1 MARTASPRLPFSI
14 NVSGDAFQR
23 KLDTIY
29 NPLPNVIGI
38 ADDLIIWGN
47 KEDGSDHDEALTK
60 FLQTTKENGLKINI
74 DKIQYKAKE
83 VSFFGETYTT
93 NGHRPSTEKIKAIQ
107 DMPVPTNV
115 TELQT
120 FLGMCQYL
128 VKYSA
133 RTAELSE
140 PLRQLTCKDTP
151 FTWGPEHDEAL
162 KALKKEIS
170 AAPTLRY
177 YDPCQPLIL
186 QTDACSKGLGAV
198 LLQNGQPVYFASKA
212 LHGSQKNYVAIEL
225 EALAVSWAIKKFHHY
240 LYGHTF
246 TLETDQKPLVSILG
260 RSLLEASR
268 TMQRLLMKTVSYHF
282 DVKYI
287 KGSTNVIADCL
298 SCAPITTDSIHLPI
312 LQINL
317 VTQSLRC
324 TPDKMQWL

>member
-1 MARTASPRLPFSI
+1 
-14 NVSGDAFQR
+14 
-23 KLDTIY
+23 
-29 NPLPNVIGI
+29 
-38 ADDLIIWGN
+38 
-47 KEDGSDHDEALTK
+47 
-60 FLQTTKENGLKINI
+60 
-74 DKIQYKAKE
+74 
-83 VSFFGETYTT
+83 
-93 NGHRPSTEKIKAIQ
+93 
-107 DMPVPTNV
+107 MPVPTNV

-128 VKYSA
+128 AKYSA

-177 YDPCQPLIL
+177 YDPHQPLIL

-198 LLQNGQPVYFASKA
+198 LLQNGQPVYIASKA
-212 LHGSQKNYVAIEL
+212 LHGSQKNYVSIEL
-225 EALAVSWAIKKFHHY
+225 EALAVSWAIEKFHHY
-240 LYGHTF
+240 LYGHSF

-260 RSLLEASR
+260 HSLLEASK
-268 TMQRLLMKTVSYHF
+268 TMQRLLMKTVPYHF

>member
-1 MARTASPRLPFSI
+1 MPLDKESSYLTTFNTPFGRYCFTCLPFGI

-47 KEDGSDHDEALTK
+47 KGDGSDHDEALTK

-93 NGHRPSTEKIKAIQ
+93 NGHRPPAEKIKAIQ
-107 DMPVPTNV
+107 DMLVLTNV
-115 TELQT
+115 MELQT

-128 VKYSA
+128 ARYSA

-140 PLRQLTCKDTP
+140 PLWQLTCKDTP
-151 FTWGPEHDEAL
+151 FTWGPEHDEAP

-177 YDPCQPLIL
+177 YDPHQPLML
-186 QTDACSKGLGAV
+186 QM
-198 LLQNGQPVYFASKA
+198 
-212 LHGSQKNYVAIEL
+212 HVAK
-225 EALAVSWAIKKFHHY
+225 V
-240 LYGHTF
+240 
-246 TLETDQKPLVSILG
+246 
-260 RSLLEASR
+260 
-268 TMQRLLMKTVSYHF
+268 
-282 DVKYI
+282 
-287 KGSTNVIADCL
+287 
-298 SCAPITTDSIHLPI
+298 
-312 LQINL
+312 
-317 VTQSLRC
+317 
-324 TPDKMQWL
+324 